1 MKYFIPIIFFILI
14 SCTDKVTQQD
24 LQQLNGYWD
33 IDKVESVDKKIT
45 KYGANSTIDF
55 YFVNEQNE
63 GYRKKTTLDFSGT
76 YKTNNIKDKIV
87 IEAKN
92 GAFIIKTTTSLD
104 NWEDI
109 IVSLTKE
116 KLVLK
121 NEKGVLFYYNKH
133 EKFNSN

>member
-45 KYGANSTIDF
+45 EYGANSTIDF

-63 GYRKKTTLDFSGT
+63 GYRKK
-76 YKTNNIKDKIV
+76 NN
-87 IEAKN
+87 
-92 GAFIIKTTTSLD
+92 S
-104 NWEDI
+104 
-109 IVSLTKE
+109 
-116 KLVLK
+116 
-121 NEKGVLFYYNKH
+121 
-133 EKFNSN
+133 